1 MDPTRR
7 FTDRVDDYVR
17 FRPGYPD
24 AVLDVLAAE
33 CGLAPGSV
41 VADLGAGTGQLT
53 RLLVDRGCRVLA
65 VEPNDAMRA
74 ALARAFGRVRGVK
87 AIAGRAEATTLPDRS
102 VDVVTAAQAFHWFDV
117 ARVRGEVRRILR
129 PGGGIALVWNIRDV
143 DASPFMR
150 AYEALVQEYSID
162 PDASRRIHGK
172 PEDVA
177 AFFGDTTAT
186 VRRLPNAQV
195 FDFEGLKGRLLS
207 SSYAPAAGHPRH
219 ETMLAALRA
228 LYEEHAEQGRVR
240 FAYST
245 EVWCARP

>member
-7 FTDRVDDYVR
+7 FTDRVEDYVR

-24 AVLDVLAAE
+24 AVLDVLAAG
-33 CGLAPGSV
+33 CGLAPGAT

-53 RLLVDRGCRVLA
+53 RLLVARGCRVYA

-74 ALARAFGRVRGVK
+74 ALAKAFGRVRSVE
-87 AIAGRAEATTLPDRS
+87 AVAGRAEATGLPDAS

-117 ARVRGEVRRILR
+117 PAARSECRRILR
-129 PGGGIALVWNIRDV
+129 PGGGVALVWNIRDV
-143 DASPFMR
+143 EASPFMR
-150 AYEALVQEYSID
+150 EYEALVQEYSID
-162 PDASRRIHGK
+162 RDASRRVHGR

-177 AFFGDTTAT
+177 AFFGGSGPTL
-186 VRRLPNAQV
+186 RKLPNAQV

-219 ETMLAALRA
+219 EPMLAALRA
-228 LYEEHAEQGRVR
+228 LFGAHAENGTVR
-240 FAYST
+240 FAYAT
-245 EVWCARP
+245 EVWCARW

>member
-33 CGLAPGSV
+33 CGLVPGAV
-41 VADLGAGTGQLT
+41 VADVGAGTGQLT
-53 RLLVDRGCRVLA
+53 RLLVARGCRVFA

-74 ALARAFGRVRGVK
+74 ALAKAFGRVRGVE
-87 AIAGRAEATTLPDRS
+87 AVEGRAEATGLPDRS

-117 ARVRGEVRRILR
+117 AGARAEFRRILR
-129 PGGGIALVWNIRDV
+129 PGGGLALVWNIRDV

-150 AYEALVQEYSID
+150 DYEELVQRFSID
-162 PDASRRIHGK
+162 LEASRRVHGK

-177 AFFGDTTAT
+177 AFFGDVTAS
-186 VRRLPNAQV
+186 VRRLPHAQV
-195 FDFEGLKGRLLS
+195 FDFEGLRGRLLS

-219 ETMLAALRA
+219 EAMLEALRG
-228 LYEEHAEQGRVR
+228 LYEAHAEQGRVR

-245 EVWCARP
+245 EVWCART